1 MLNGTVGNWL
11 DPLVAILVVAN
22 VIPILP
28 TVLDIVSSVPK
39 SRRRRITLRA
49 LVLGN
54 LVAFLFA
61 LGGGALLGAIGSG
74 IDDVRVAGGLI
85 LLIFAIYDLLFSR
98 EQRKEPLGEMVEDQ
112 AADPQDEVGLVPLG
126 IPLLVGPATLA
137 TSLFLAEAYG
147 IGWTALA
154 LTVNASVNALL
165 IVVGEGLLDRV
176 GQGAMRATGK
186 VFGLLLASMAVS
198 MIRTGIQH
206 MLEAA

>member
-154 LTVNASVNALL
+154 LTVNASVNAIL
-165 IVVGEGLLDRV
+165 ILVGEGLLDRV